1 MPKKKAPV
9 EEAAIP
15 EEREIT
21 FDQTNDFEIVV
32 ERYLSQRSVSGTDSG
47 YGVRNKRTGV
57 VEMRWGAYSEALQ
70 GLTLLQEALDKQQA
84 AFEATHK
91 RLN

>member
-1 MPKKKAPV
+1 MAKKQAPK
-9 EEAAIP
+9 EEQVA
-15 EEREIT
+15 EERELV
-21 FDQTNDFEIVV
+21 FDKTNDFEIIV

-47 YGVRNKRTGV
+47 YGIRNKRTGV

-70 GLTLLQEALDKQQA
+70 GLTLLQEALDKQQG